1 MSQIKVLIH
10 PVTPFQ
16 QNAPILYCEESKK
29 CAFVDP
35 GGDIDIL
42 LKVAKD
48 NNLIPEKI
56 FLTHGHIDHAGGAKE
71 LARILSLKIEGPHK
85 EDIFLLESLE
95 EQGKMLGIQCEN
107 CVPDRWLNEGDE
119 IKLANETLKVLFCPG
134 HTPGHVAF
142 YHHESKLVIIGDVLF
157 KGSVGRTDLPGG
169 DHQTLINSITEKLWP
184 LGDEIVFIPGHGPV
198 STFGQERKNNAFVA
212 DSVINQ
218 S

>member
-1 MSQIKVLIH
+1 MSQLKVLIH

-29 CAFVDP
+29 CALVDP

-42 LKVAKD
+42 LGIAKD

-56 FLTHGHIDHAGGAKE
+56 FLTHGHIDHAGAATE
-71 LARILSLKIEGPHK
+71 LSRILSLEIEGPHK
-85 EDIFLLESLE
+85 EDLFLLESLE
-95 EQGKMLGIQCEN
+95 EQGKMLGMECEN
-107 CVPDRWLNEGDE
+107 CVPDRWLDEGDE
-119 IKLANETLKVLFCPG
+119 IKLANENLKVFFCPG
-134 HTPGHVAF
+134 HSPGHVVF
-142 YHHESKLVIIGDVLF
+142 YHPESKMVIIGDVLF
-157 KGSVGRTDLPGG
+157 RGSIGRTDLPRG

-184 LGDEIVFIPGHGPV
+184 LGDEILFIPGHGPA
-198 STFGQERKNNAFVA
+198 STFGQERKDNAFVA